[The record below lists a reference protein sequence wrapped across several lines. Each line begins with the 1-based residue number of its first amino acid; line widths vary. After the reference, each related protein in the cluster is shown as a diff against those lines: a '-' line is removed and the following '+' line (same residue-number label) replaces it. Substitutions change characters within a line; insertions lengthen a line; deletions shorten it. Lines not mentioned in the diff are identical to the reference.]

1 MSARTENKI
10 NILLQ
15 CETTFENNFKLKL
28 SNEERAKLEFDI
40 TDELLPYVNMC
51 DHGHEHMLPLIKA
64 TKYGYITMIKKL
76 LPLTIITAIIKEQ
89 IILCIFNY
97 YYDNTDN
104 VLSVHRLTMS
114 THTDSKKSHNII
126 SKIIKIYS
134 NSADISGD
142 IFGDIF
148 NQRYILNITYFTPFM
163 FLINNTYFYIL
174 KFINDRWLDYYTRY
188 LINYKIAKLF
198 IKNISTI
205 NLNYKICDYDLYI
218 IFGHKFD
225 LNQIICYLNT
235 PRENLENFKNIVPL
249 VNYIRLYKIKYKYL
263 YLGKFIL

>member
-1 MSARTENKI
+1 
-10 NILLQ
+10 
-15 CETTFENNFKLKL
+15 
-28 SNEERAKLEFDI
+28 
-40 TDELLPYVNMC
+40 LPYVNLC
-51 DHGHEHMLPLIKA
+51 DHMAATVSAPRDSGRYEHSQREYEHSQREYEYMLPLIKA
-64 TKYGYITMIKKL
+64 TRYGFITMIKKL
-76 LPLTIITAIIKEQ
+76 LPLTILTAVIKEK
-89 IILCIFNY
+89 IIWCIFNY
-97 YYDNTDN
+97 YNN
-104 VLSVHRLTMS
+104 N
-114 THTDSKKSHNII
+114 DSKKYFYYI

-263 YLGKFIL
+263 YLCKFISQKN